1 MKIREKYIFL
11 FFFLAMQLYGQ
22 EKKYVVS
29 DLDNAYMQEMKA
41 ENAELSARI
50 KTFPQ
55 EIQDLNK
62 KVSQAIRENNA
73 QKALELAIEMD
84 KKYPKNADIKNFIG
98 KLKTKEAKY
107 DEAVVLFDEALA
119 INPGNKW
126 FYINKAT
133 ALAENNKIEEALK
146 TIEKLN
152 SAYPNWSIGYN
163 FKASLFRELN
173 QQNEALKA
181 YEQALNA
188 APPSAQ
194 ILTNRG
200 DFYLELS
207 REEQAI
213 ADYKKALEIQPDYA
227 RAKEKLKSIPKT
239 VSDKK
244 E

>member
-1 MKIREKYIFL
+1 MKIGKKYILL
-11 FFFLAMQLYGQ
+11 FFFLAMQLHGQ
-22 EKKYVVS
+22 EKKYAVS
-29 DLDNAYMQEMKA
+29 DLDNAYLQEMKA

-55 EIQDLNK
+55 EIQDINK

-73 QKALELAIEMD
+73 SKALELAVEMD

-107 DEAVVLFDEALA
+107 DEAVQLFDEALA
-119 INPGNKW
+119 INPANKW

-244 E
+244 